1 MAWVT
6 RYRIED
12 GARVFNGT
20 EFTTEKE
27 DAFQYR
33 SEGQAYDD
41 AEEFGGE
48 VVKFERYAAQADP
61 SVYEDIVF
69 PSQVSNPI
77 VHGAVIGRL
86 EAAE

>member
-48 VVKFERYAAQADP
+48 VVKFSRYDKN
-61 SVYEDIVF
+61 EDIVF

>member
-20 EFTTEKE
+20 EFTTDECDVFE
-27 DAFQYR
+27 YR
-33 SEGQAYDD
+33 SEGEANDD
-41 AEEFGGE
+41 ADEFGGE
-48 VVKFERYAAQADP
+48 VVKFERYAAHADP
-61 SVYEDIVF
+61 SSYAIR
-69 PSQVSNPI
+69 VSNPI

>member
-1 MAWVT
+1 MTWVT

-48 VVKFERYAAQADP
+48 VVKFSRYDKN
-61 SVYEDIVF
+61 EDIVF
-69 PSQVSNPI
+69 PSHVSNPI